1 MRFTPEILSFIR
13 GEQFSNALKIHYS
26 ERFPEQSRI
35 ELLLQ
40 LSRGKRVLHIGCA
53 DHLPLINQKMEQ
65 GKWLHALLRNVADE
79 CTGIDINAEAVEF
92 MSDTLKIPDIY
103 HVDITNGLP
112 EKLRERKW
120 DLVIMGEILE
130 HIDNPVHFLQQLKTH
145 LQQHASQLVITVPN
159 SFNRL
164 IMNDINI
171 NTEDINSDH
180 MYHFTPY
187 TLARVVYKSGFATFE
202 LLFADRVAL
211 PFLQKISN
219 RLKKIFGLKRSF
231 TSNYFASLIAVTNF

>member
-26 ERFPEQSRI
+26 ERFSEQSRI

-40 LSRGKRVLHIGCA
+40 LCRGKRVLHIGCA

-65 GKWLHALLRNVADE
+65 GKWLHALLCEVADE

-92 MSDTLKIPDIY
+92 MTHKLTIPNIY
-103 HVDITNGLP
+103 HADITIALP
-112 EKLRERKW
+112 DQLLDRKW
-120 DLVIMGEILE
+120 DVVIMGEILE
-130 HIDNPVHFLQQLKTH
+130 HVDNPVIFLQQLKKQ
-145 LQQHASQLVITVPN
+145 LQSRASQLVITVPN

-187 TLARVVYKSGFATFE
+187 TLGRVVYKSGFSSIE
-202 LLFADRVAL
+202 LLFADRIAL
-211 PFLQKISN
+211 PYPLKITN
-219 RLKKIFGLKRSF
+219 RIKKMIGLKRRFSA
-231 TSNYFASLIAVTNF
+231 NYFASLIAVTNF